1 MGAKIPEK
9 TFANANAGMK
19 LPVDNNGFDNHTT
32 VESVVIDYGR
42 DVENMIQGDG
52 QGGVITNPS
61 GAEPSNVTL
70 PAFKNTEVMTISGGT
85 VTPDLSR
92 SYNFSLTLTEDTTI
106 SLPSNVTRTGVS
118 FRIYIQQDGTGG
130 HALNFSVLSN
140 RYAMMSGSQPMPQAA
155 GARAVIEVFIYS
167 LTSHP
172 YRLTEFVQGD
182 YGMSGLIP
190 FDITLT
196 PAQVLASNTTPIEI
210 AAAPGANKIAVL
222 VEFSRLMTYV
232 SAAYATN
239 VSSLIRYSG
248 GDAAVSGVVISQAAN
263 FYTQHACGLGNT
275 AGIGVDYT
283 DLAVNE
289 ALQFFTTAGNPT
301 AGDSPIRLKG
311 FYRIIDL
318 ASS

>member
-1 MGAKIPEK
+1 MGAKITEK
-9 TFANANAGMK
+9 TFANANADMA

-32 VESVVIDYGR
+32 IESVVIDYGR

-70 PAFKNTEVMTISGGT
+70 PAFKNTEVLPVVAGVSSA
-85 VTPDLSR
+85 PDLSR

-118 FRIYIQQDGTGG
+118 FRLYVQQDGTGG
-130 HALNFSVLSN
+130 HALNFSILSN

-190 FDITLT
+190 FDITLS
-196 PAQVLASNTTPIEI
+196 PAQVLSSNTTPIEI
-210 AAAPGANKIAVL
+210 IAAPGANKIAL
-222 VEFSRLMTYV
+222 VTELVGIFVFNTT
-232 SAAYATN
+232 AYATN
-239 VSSLIRYSG
+239 VTSLIVYPSGGSLTNDAINIDFEETEYRQYVIGSSLLETF
-248 GDAAVSGVVISQAAN
+248 N
-263 FYTQHACGLGNT
+263 PLK
-275 AGIGVDYT
+275 
-283 DLAVNE
+283 VNE
-289 ALQFFTTAGNPT
+289 PLNFLTITGNPT

-311 FYRIIDL
+311 FYRIIDI
-318 ASS
+318 A